1 MLSQHVFADLV
12 EFFDNWIFSHSH
24 GSMSSDGVQINGGSK
39 PESRHTAYTCGRMF
53 PFTMCL
59 QFQLSK

>member
-1 MLSQHVFADLV
+1 MLCQHLFSNLV
-12 EFFDNWIFSHSH
+12 ELFNDRIFSHGH

-39 PESRHTAYTCGRMF
+39 PKARQTAYTCGRMF